1 MKIEVSNGEI
11 MDKLTILAIKLEEIK
26 DKAKLENVQK
36 EYDTLAP
43 IVHTIY
49 EELGEE
55 LKPELQTLHKD
66 LGDINKT
73 LWNIEDI
80 CRLHEANENFDAAF
94 IEVTRSVY
102 ITNDERAEVK
112 KSINKLTGSALVEEK
127 SYEEYK

>member
-26 DKAKLENVQK
+26 DEAKLKNVQK
-36 EYDTLAP
+36 EYDTLSP
-43 IVHTIY
+43 IVHGIY
-49 EELGEE
+49 EELNEE
-55 LKPELQTLHKD
+55 QQTALKALHKD

-80 CRLHEANENFDAAF
+80 CRLHEANNNFDAAF

-102 ITNDERAEVK
+102 ITNDERAQVK
-112 KSINKLTGSALVEEK
+112 KLINTLTGSELVEEK

>member
-11 MDKLTILAIKLEEIK
+11 MDKLTILAIKLEQIK
-26 DKAKLENVQK
+26 NADKLKNVQA
-36 EYDTLAP
+36 EYDVLSP
-43 IVHTIY
+43 IVHSIY
-49 EELGEE
+49 EELSEE
-55 LKPELQTLHKD
+55 KQTILKGLHKD

-80 CRLHEANENFDAAF
+80 CRLHEANNNFDAAF

-112 KSINKLTGSALVEEK
+112 KKINTLTGSELVEEK

>member
-26 DKAKLENVQK
+26 DDAKLQNVQK

-43 IVHTIY
+43 IVHSIY
-49 EELGEE
+49 DTLGEE
-55 LKPELQTLHKD
+55 LKPELQALHKD

-112 KSINKLTGSALVEEK
+112 KSINKLTGSTLVEEK

>member
-11 MDKLTILAIKLEEIK
+11 MDKLTILAMKLEQIK
-26 DKAKLENVQK
+26 NADKLKNVQA
-36 EYDTLAP
+36 EYDVLSP
-43 IVHTIY
+43 IVHSIY
-49 EELGEE
+49 EELSEE
-55 LKPELQTLHKD
+55 NQTILKGLHKD

-80 CRLHEANENFDAAF
+80 CRLHEANNNFDAAF

-112 KSINKLTGSALVEEK
+112 KKINTLTGSELVEEK